1 MENITTAAESTA
13 SGAAIEQL
21 LFTTD
26 WLTGGRA
33 TANIALTEQA
43 DYAYRLAYLSGG
55 DELHPDAHSAAVA
68 NLLHSVA
75 PGIVAFALHRLRPL
89 LPDLSDEQWARVD
102 AAAVELDL
110 RLCEDLSGASV
121 MPEAAGSPQ
130 AHAPH
135 TPGVGR
141 GMEITVDGEAEPVT
155 VKLGVWLSNTKS
167 RRDKLTA
174 EQRAALRELGMEW
187 A

>member
-1 MENITTAAESTA
+1 MENITTAAESTV

-33 TANIALTEQA
+33 TANIALTEQE
-43 DYAYRLAYLSGG
+43 DYAYRLAYALSGG
-55 DELHPDAHSAAVA
+55 GELHPDAHSAAVA

-75 PGIVAFALHRLRPL
+75 SGIVALALHHLRPL

-110 RLCEDLSGASV
+110 RLREDLSGASV
-121 MPEAAGSPQ
+121 MPEAAGSPLP
-130 AHAPH
+130 HAPH
-135 TPGVGR
+135 TPG
-141 GMEITVDGEAEPVT
+141 E
-155 VKLGVWLSNTKS
+155 
-167 RRDKLTA
+167 
-174 EQRAALRELGMEW
+174 
-187 A
+187 

>member
-1 MENITTAAESTA
+1 MENITTAAESTV

-26 WLTGGRA
+26 WLTGVRA

-43 DYAYRLAYLSGG
+43 DYAYRLAYALSGG
-55 DELHPDAHSAAVA
+55 GELHPDAHSAAVA
-68 NLLHSVA
+68 NLLPSVA
-75 PGIVAFALHRLRPL
+75 PGIVAFALHHLRPL

-121 MPEAAGSPQ
+121 MPEAAGSPL

-135 TPGVGR
+135 TPG
-141 GMEITVDGEAEPVT
+141 E
-155 VKLGVWLSNTKS
+155 
-167 RRDKLTA
+167 
-174 EQRAALRELGMEW
+174 
-187 A
+187 

>member
-1 MENITTAAESTA
+1 MTGHGEHHHCGRIHGVRCRDRAVAVHHRLA
-13 SGAAIEQL
+13 H
-21 LFTTD
+21 
-26 WLTGGRA
+26 GGRA

-43 DYAYRLAYLSGG
+43 DYAYRLAYALSGG
-55 DELHPDAHSAAVA
+55 GEIHPDAHSAAVA

-75 PGIVAFALHRLRPL
+75 PGIVAFALHHLRPL

-121 MPEAAGSPQ
+121 MPEAAGSPL

-135 TPGVGR
+135 TPG
-141 GMEITVDGEAEPVT
+141 E
-155 VKLGVWLSNTKS
+155 
-167 RRDKLTA
+167 
-174 EQRAALRELGMEW
+174 
-187 A
+187 